1 MHGPRADD
9 KLNERTINFH
19 SRATAVVL
27 CASRRVILLVFC
39 GISTRSMDIHAGRA
53 ASAITPRFMRL
64 GISDSAHR
72 MRGNGL
78 LTNVLSTRKYV

>member
-39 GISTRSMDIHAGRA
+39 GISTRSMDIHADRGECDYA
-53 ASAITPRFMRL
+53 PIYAIRNF
-64 GISDSAHR
+64 
-72 MRGNGL
+72 
-78 LTNVLSTRKYV
+78 